1 MAKEASPARVLKVYV
16 LNKKVARSLTLADS
30 GVAYARGLGHRRRA
44 RKIDPRRLPAIL
56 VLLGLAGCSYTWATK
71 WSSPELVAPT
81 GSEKMK

>member
-1 MAKEASPARVLKVYV
+1 MAQEEPLPPGEGREGRESR
-16 LNKKVARSLTLADS
+16 RS
-30 GVAYARGLGHRRRA
+30 RRRA

-81 GSEKMK
+81 GSEKTNDHVPLEAGFTQ

>member
-1 MAKEASPARVLKVYV
+1 MKRQLLLVNGNIKRTKKRSRQVAIFAGGGGGARM
-16 LNKKVARSLTLADS
+16 
-30 GVAYARGLGHRRRA
+30 RA

-81 GSEKMK
+81 GSEKTK